1 MPAALLLPVFL
12 RLAGPL
18 AFIAAAIAAGVLNR
32 SFMIVPL
39 LAIAATLTTIVIR
52 KVIPSPVEGLQTML
66 NPDAPPQNPSPF
78 RGMGRRFGLGLIG
91 YAIAFGFAAL
101 IAAIFQTTD
110 FEPRLMPSDAGYLFI
125 PALIAL
131 LGAWG
136 SARLGLN
143 QMAGMMGQMQDM
155 FAQMQAAQ
163 QGHPA
168 EDDAFTVDG
177 EVINPDEDNPAS

>member
-18 AFIAAAIAAGVLNR
+18 SFIMAAIVAGVLNR
-32 SFMIVPL
+32 SFMIVPM
-39 LAIAATLTTIVIR
+39 LALAATLTTIVIR
-52 KVIPSPVEGLQTML
+52 KVTPSPVVGLQTML
-66 NPDAPPQNPSPF
+66 NPDAPPETPSAF
-78 RGMGRRFGLGLIG
+78 RGTGKRFAFGLIG
-91 YAIAFGFAAL
+91 YTFVFALAAL

-131 LGAWG
+131 LGAWA

-155 FAQMQAAQ
+155 FAQMQAGQ
-163 QGHPA
+163 DQPIQ
-168 EDDAFTVDG
+168 DDPFTVDG
-177 EVINPDEDNPAS
+177 EVIDPDDEKPGS